1 MTPTQSKAGRTGG
14 GFAPRRVVVL
24 GSTGSVGRNALEVA
38 TQFPDRLEV
47 IGLAAG
53 REAGLLA
60 QQAQRFGVRRVAV
73 ADGDAA
79 ARHGLAGGEQAILDL
94 ATLEDAD
101 IVLNAIVGA
110 AGLRASLAAL
120 EAGKTLA
127 LANKESLV
135 VAGELLTAVAARHGA
150 EIIPIDSEHNAA
162 LQCLARTEADEVERL
177 ILTASGG
184 PFRTRPR
191 AELENVVLEEVLNH
205 PTWSMGPRITVDSA
219 TLLNKGFEVIEAR
232 WLFGLPLARVQVLIH
247 PQSIMHAVLELNDG
261 SVLAMMSS
269 PDMRIPIQY
278 ALSYPERW
286 PAAWNPLDL
295 ARIGTLSFEEPDRER
310 FPCLDLAMVAA
321 EQGGTAP
328 AVLNAADEALVRAL
342 LAGRLR
348 FIDLPEILAEIL
360 AEHKPSPAT
369 DLDDIL
375 AADRWARE
383 AVERR
388 LASAPPGVREDPV
401 SLPSETTGGGS

>member
-1 MTPTQSKAGRTGG
+1 M
-14 GFAPRRVVVL
+14 
-24 GSTGSVGRNALEVA
+24 
-38 TQFPDRLEV
+38 
-47 IGLAAG
+47 
-53 REAGLLA
+53 
-60 QQAQRFGVRRVAV
+60 
-73 ADGDAA
+73 
-79 ARHGLAGGEQAILDL
+79 HAIL
-94 ATLEDAD
+94 
-101 IVLNAIVGA
+101 
-110 AGLRASLAAL
+110 
-120 EAGKTLA
+120 
-127 LANKESLV
+127 
-135 VAGELLTAVAARHGA
+135 EL
-150 EIIPIDSEHNAA
+150 S
-162 LQCLARTEADEVERL
+162 
-177 ILTASGG
+177 
-184 PFRTRPR
+184 
-191 AELENVVLEEVLNH
+191 
-205 PTWSMGPRITVDSA
+205 
-219 TLLNKGFEVIEAR
+219 
-232 WLFGLPLARVQVLIH
+232 
-247 PQSIMHAVLELNDG
+247 DG

-310 FPCLDLAMVAA
+310 FPCLDLAMIAA

-388 LASAPPGVREDPV
+388 LASAPPGVRHEPV
-401 SLPSETTGGGS
+401 SWTRGPDPRARTLPCCPRLRRSRGEVLDRVRPIPRGAPRR